1 MPPRTSHAQHP
12 LRPLSRGGSGG
23 PAARMAREEWCKGT
37 WQGKGAQGT
46 GKGQEGKG
54 KGKRSNARRPLT
66 RGQNPGQREGTA
78 VTQNRREGWG
88 RWGRAGGCCRNVA
101 WGWPEGLGRCL
112 CFQFS

>member
-1 MPPRTSHAQHP
+1 MPPCTSHAQHP

-66 RGQNPGQREGTA
+66 RGQNPGEEGRDCCDPEPQGGMGAMGTG
-78 VTQNRREGWG
+78 RRLLQECGVG
-88 RWGRAGGCCRNVA
+88 LAGGI
-101 WGWPEGLGRCL
+101 GSLPLL
-112 CFQFS
+112 PI